1 MAWTGSGDRGF
12 ERGRG
17 QGRGQ
22 GAWRG
27 GGDRGVQPMSRRGML
42 LDTRCVNRL
51 TGNLSTRLS
60 EE

>member
-1 MAWTGSGDRGF
+1 MFVNTILSVFAMTGGDRG
-12 ERGRG
+12 
-17 QGRGQ
+17 
-22 GAWRG
+22 AV

-60 EE
+60 AE